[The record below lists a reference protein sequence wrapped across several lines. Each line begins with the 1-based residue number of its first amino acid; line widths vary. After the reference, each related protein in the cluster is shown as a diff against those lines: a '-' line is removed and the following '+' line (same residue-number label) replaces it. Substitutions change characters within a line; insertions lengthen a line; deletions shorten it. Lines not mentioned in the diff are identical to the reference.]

1 MNKMNIQNVKK
12 FLVEKEE
19 RRRREREKTCNA
31 VISML
36 KNEAGTFKK
45 YNVHRAYLY
54 GSIRNG
60 NIHADSDVDIAVEG
74 DMDFSDIL
82 KMHTD
87 LSKTLDRTV
96 DVRQLEELP
105 FSAKVK
111 EKGLVIYE
119 RETASPQ
126 K

>member
-1 MNKMNIQNVKK
+1 MKTMNIQNAKK

-19 RRRREREKTCNA
+19 RRRRVKEKTCNA

-36 KNEAGTFKK
+36 KNEAGIFKK

-96 DVRQLEELP
+96 DVRQLDELP